1 MSTTVGIFSRHA
13 DAETALAEL
22 RAFGAKEEDI
32 SYVYVNTAGELVDD
46 QVDEKIGHGTTAGV
60 TTGAVVGAVLGFA
73 VANGVLPGIGSLFV
87 AGPLATALG
96 FGGAAATAV
105 GGALTGAAAGGLIG
119 ALAGLGVSDDDAI
132 RFQEYI
138 RSGDV
143 MVVVRSE
150 STSFNAKEVFARAR
164 AREVQ
169 EYIV

>member
-13 DAETALAEL
+13 DAENALREL

-32 SYVYVNTAGELVDD
+32 SYIYVNTSGELVDD
-46 QVDEKIGHGTTAGV
+46 QANQKVGQGATAGI
-60 TTGAVVGAVLGFA
+60 TAGAAVGVILGFV

-105 GGALTGAAAGGLIG
+105 SGAVTGAVAGGLIG
-119 ALAGLGVSDDDAI
+119 AFSGLGISDEDAI
-132 RFQEYI
+132 RFQEYV

-143 MVVVRSE
+143 MIVVHSAH
-150 STSFNAKEVFARAR
+150 SGIKEVFVRAH

-169 EYIV
+169 EYLV